1 MICLAV
7 WAAIWVL
14 FLGMRLSPVD
24 DIRSIPGIGV
34 VMLTALA
41 VAVAA
46 PIGASEFAGAALIR
60 QPRLPLNWITLGC
73 AIAAVVGQGLLFLI
87 SKWL

>member
-1 MICLAV
+1 
-7 WAAIWVL
+7 
-14 FLGMRLSPVD
+14 MRLSPVD
-24 DIRSIPGIGV
+24 FRSIPGIGV

-41 VAVAA
+41 IALVA
-46 PIGASEFAGAALIR
+46 PIGASALAGAALIR
-60 QPRLPLNWITLGC
+60 QPRVPLNWITLGC